1 MSDNTNELLNKFDSD
16 VKTYET
22 SAVKKQRKSKS
33 IYGDQLICLLALMGM
48 SIWQSG
54 YRALVICLSSVLVC
68 ILSDMIFCRMTRKT
82 YNPRDLSTIAS
93 GLCIALMMPA
103 SVNYGIVV
111 GGALLAI
118 AVKHIF
124 GGKDN
129 YIFNPTCVAIAFLI
143 ICFPGDML
151 FYPAVGSQPELWGDP
166 NVPLVSG
173 VEFYLLKLGT
183 APAVS
188 LENIMLGITAGPMG
202 TTQLLIIA
210 VCGIC
215 LMLRRSLSP
224 LVTLF
229 GLGSYCALTVL
240 FPVFSNIGD
249 TMLMEL
255 SGGYLLFGFVFLA
268 ADPQTMPKT
277 AFGKI
282 ILGFVIGIVGCLFRH
297 FGKVEGSFIFVILIA
312 NALSLKLDDVCAAIV
327 HGVKHAAGYMKSNM
341 GRYEKLRSEAEN
353 EGRPKLTDTMEIIV
367 PPTNYNMPP
376 IDNKVTKINR
386 KKTNIIT
393 RYTENLRI
401 KRRKDE
407 LVRKKQIR
415 DSENSYM
422 NAMRSMISKRKER
435 ETAQKTE
442 EPKTVIGHIIK
453 QPRKRSQQKNNKQ
466 GQ

>member
-1 MSDNTNELLNKFDSD
+1 MSDNTIELLDKFDSD
-16 VKTYET
+16 VRTYDST
-22 SAVKKQRKSKS
+22 AVKKQRKSKS
-33 IYGDQLICLLALMGM
+33 IYGDQLICLTALAGM
-48 SIWQSG
+48 SVWQYG
-54 YRALVICLSSVLVC
+54 WRALIICLGSVLVC
-68 ILSDMIFCRMTRKT
+68 VLSDMIFCRMTHKT

-103 SVNYGIVV
+103 SVNYGIVA

-143 ICFPGDML
+143 ICFPNDML
-151 FYPAVGSQPELWGDP
+151 SYPAVGSKPELWGDVG
-166 NVPLVSG
+166 VPLVSG

-183 APAVS
+183 SPVVS
-188 LENIMLGITAGPMG
+188 LQNIMLGITAGPMG

-215 LMLRRSLSP
+215 LMMRRSLSP
-224 LVTLF
+224 LVALF
-229 GLGSYCALTVL
+229 GLGSYCALTAL
-240 FPVFSNIGD
+240 FPVFSSIGD
-249 TMLMEL
+249 TLLLEL

-277 AFGKI
+277 ALGKI
-282 ILGFVIGIVGCLFRH
+282 MLGFIFGIVGCLFRH

-312 NALSLKLDDVCAAIV
+312 NALSLQLDEVCAAIAD
-327 HGVKHAAGYMKSNM
+327 GIRRAASYMKGNM
-341 GRYEKLRSEAEN
+341 GRYEKLRSEAESDAK
-353 EGRPKLTDTMEIIV
+353 PKLTDTMEIIV

-393 RYTENLRI
+393 RYADNLHI

-407 LVRKKQIR
+407 LVRKKQIQ
-415 DSENSYM
+415 DSEGNYM
-422 NAMRSMISKRKER
+422 NAMRSMLGYHKDS
-435 ETAQKTE
+435 APKTE
-442 EPKTVIGHIIK
+442 ERKTGILHIIK
-453 QPRKRSQQKNNKQ
+453 QPRKRSMQKNNKQ

>member
-1 MSDNTNELLNKFDSD
+1 MSDNTIELLDKFDSD
-16 VKTYET
+16 VKTYQT
-22 SAVKKQRKSKS
+22 ASVKKQRKSKS
-33 IYGDQLICLLALMGM
+33 IYGDQLICLAALVGM
-48 SIWQSG
+48 SIWQYG
-54 YRALVICLSSVLVC
+54 ARAAMICLGSVLVC

-82 YNPRDLSTIAS
+82 YNPKDLSTIAA

-103 SVNYGIVV
+103 SVNYGIVA

-143 ICFPGDML
+143 ICFPNDML
-151 FYPAVGSQPELWGDP
+151 LYPAVGSEPELWSGGTGSA
-166 NVPLVSG
+166 LVSG
-173 VEFYLLKLGT
+173 VEYYLLKLNT

-188 LENIMLGITAGPMG
+188 FQSLMLGSVAGPMG

-210 VCGIC
+210 VCGVC
-215 LMLRRSLSP
+215 LMMRRSLSP

-229 GLGSYCALTVL
+229 GLGSYCALTAL
-240 FPVFSNIGD
+240 FPVFSSIGD
-249 TMLMEL
+249 TLLMEL

-268 ADPQTMPKT
+268 ADPQTMPKS
-277 AFGKI
+277 AAGKI
-282 ILGFVIGIVGCLFRH
+282 IYGLIIGVVGCLFRH
-297 FGKVEGSFIFVILIA
+297 FGKVEGSFIFVILIV
-312 NALSLKLDDVCAAIV
+312 NALSLQLDDVCAAALSGI
-327 HGVKHAAGYMKSNM
+327 KRAAAYMKGNM
-341 GRYEKLRSEAEN
+341 GRYEKLRSDAEN
-353 EGRPKLTDTMEIIV
+353 DSKPRLTDTMEIIV

-393 RYTENLRI
+393 RYAENLRI

-415 DSENSYM
+415 DGESNYM
-422 NAMRSMISKRKER
+422 NAMRSMLEHRKEK
-435 ETAQKTE
+435 APKTE
-442 EPKTVIGHIIK
+442 EPKSAVGHIIK
-453 QPRKRSQQKNNKQ
+453 QPMKRSQQKNNKQ

>member
-22 SAVKKQRKSKS
+22 TAVKKQRKSKS
-33 IYGDQLICLLALMGM
+33 IYGDQLICLTALVGM
-48 SIWQSG
+48 SVWQSG
-54 YRALVICLSSVLVC
+54 YRALVICLGSVLVC

-82 YNPRDLSTIAS
+82 YNPKDLSTIAS

-103 SVNYGIVV
+103 SVHYGIVA

-143 ICFPGDML
+143 ICFPNDML
-151 FYPAVGSQPELWGDP
+151 FYPAVGSKPELWGDAG
-166 NVPLVSG
+166 VPLVSG

-188 LENIMLGITAGPMG
+188 LQNIMLGITAGPMG

-282 ILGFVIGIVGCLFRH
+282 MLGFIIGIIGCLFRH

-312 NALSLKLDDVCAAIV
+312 NALSLKLDDVCAAIAKRV
-327 HGVKHAAGYMKSNM
+327 REAIKYLNKDL
-341 GRYEKLRSEAEN
+341 GRYEKLRNEAEN
-353 EGRPKLTDTMEIIV
+353 ESRPKLTDTMEIIV

-393 RYTENLRI
+393 RYADNLRI
-401 KRRKDE
+401 KRKKDE
-407 LVRKKQIR
+407 LVRRKQIK
-415 DSENSYM
+415 DGENSYM
-422 NAMRSMISKRKER
+422 NAMRNMIGHRKEK
-435 ETAQKTE
+435 EAVQKTE
-442 EPKTVIGHIIK
+442 EKKTSVLHIIK
-453 QPRKRSQQKNNKQ
+453 QPMKKSQQKNNKQ